1 MCVFVF
7 YTISILAYVK
17 IKALV
22 HYVYAAE
29 SLKSQTKEG
38 WCALKKANTYL

>member
-17 IKALV
+17 IKELV

-29 SLKSQTKEG
+29 SKQVSDK
-38 WCALKKANTYL
+38 ARIVYIKKGK